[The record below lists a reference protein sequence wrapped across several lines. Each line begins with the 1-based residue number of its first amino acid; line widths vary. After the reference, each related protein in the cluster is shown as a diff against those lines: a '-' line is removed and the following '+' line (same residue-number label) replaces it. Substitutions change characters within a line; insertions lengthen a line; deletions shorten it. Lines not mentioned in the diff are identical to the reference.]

1 MRAKA
6 LAFDLAIVMAI
17 LVAVILL
24 LLPAGGLAFA
34 GHGTTRAG
42 TAATAW
48 SPGPAYPYGAASG
61 GHHDRNYMRQH
72 GLRFGLDYGY
82 HYGPR
87 YAGPNYGWNYG
98 PNYGPGYFY
107 YPAPA
112 PFPFERH
119 FFPYY
124 RFGPPY
130 YALPYGGL
138 PYYGPYG
145 NFYAPG
151 YGMSFGFG
159 LRVR

>member
-6 LAFDLAIVMAI
+6 YRTAIVI
-17 LVAVILL
+17 VAVVMAAVL
-24 LLPAGGLAFA
+24 LLPAHGL
-34 GHGTTRAG
+34 
-42 TAATAW
+42 AATAW

-61 GHHDRNYMRQH
+61 GHHDRDYMRQH

-82 HYGPR
+82 HNGPR
-87 YAGPNYGWNYG
+87 YAGPSYGWNYGPSYGPSYG

-107 YPAPA
+107 YPAPN

-119 FFPYY
+119 SFPYY

-130 YALPYGGL
+130 YALPYGG
-138 PYYGPYG
+138 PPDYGPYG

-159 LRVR
+159 LHVR